1 MNSKLKTTAIEY
13 FIILLGSLLYAFA
26 TVFFIF
32 PPSLF
37 LGGTTGISVILT
49 AFWAQS
55 PGFIF
60 TIINVLLL
68 LLALIILGRTMA
80 LKTFVG
86 STLTTIF
93 IAVLEKAFPLEK
105 APVPHSPIS
114 AVIGAAIIACA
125 SAMMFYVDSSS
136 GGTDIIA
143 LIIKKFSS
151 IQIGRALLLTD
162 ILIVI
167 VGGIVSGWLIAF
179 SSFIGL
185 LVKTLG
191 IDFIIRQI
199 KRYSK
204 KEDTHNGSQE

>member
-1 MNSKLKTTAIEY
+1 MFKSKSVVMQYLL
-13 FIILLGSLLYAFA
+13 ILLGSILYAFS

-49 AFWAQS
+49 AFWEQS
-55 PGFIF
+55 PGSIF

-68 LLALIILGRTMA
+68 LLALIILGRSMA
-80 LKTFVG
+80 LKTFIG

-93 IAVLEKAFPLEK
+93 IALFEKIFPLS
-105 APVPHSPIS
+105 APPIPYPILS
-114 AVIGAAIIACA
+114 ALVGAAIIAFA
-125 SAMMFYVDSSS
+125 SAIMFYVDSSS

-143 LIIKKFSS
+143 LIIKKFSD
-151 IQIGRALLLTD
+151 IQIGKALLLTD
-162 ILIVI
+162 VLIVI
-167 VGGIVSGWLIAF
+167 FGGIVSGWSIAI

-191 IDFIIRQI
+191 IDYIIKKINNAR
-199 KRYSK
+199 K
-204 KEDTHNGSQE
+204 KENANEATA

>member
-1 MNSKLKTTAIEY
+1 MISKHKKLLIEY
-13 FIILLGSLLYAFA
+13 FLILLGSILYAFA

-32 PPSLF
+32 PQSLF

-49 AFWAQS
+49 AVWEQS

-60 TIINVLLL
+60 TVINLLLL
-68 LLALIILGRTMA
+68 LLALIILGKSMA

-86 STLTTIF
+86 STLTTVF
-93 IAVLEKAFPLEK
+93 IAAMEKAFPLEK
-105 APVPHSPIS
+105 APIPHPLPS
-114 AVIGAAIIACA
+114 AIIGAAIIACA
-125 SAMMFYVDSSS
+125 SALMFYVDSSS

-143 LIIKKFSS
+143 LIIKKFSN
-151 IQIGRALLLTD
+151 IQIGKALLLTD

-167 VGGIVSGWLIAF
+167 VGGIVSGWLIAL

-191 IDFIIRQI
+191 IDFIIKLMVSSNKSRVDMPNQG
-199 KRYSK
+199 
-204 KEDTHNGSQE
+204 D

>member
-1 MNSKLKTTAIEY
+1 MNPLIKKTTMEY
-13 FIILLGSLLYAFA
+13 LIILLGSLLYGFA

-49 AFWAQS
+49 AFWEQS

-68 LLALIILGRTMA
+68 LLALIILGKSMA
-80 LKTFVG
+80 LKTFIG

-93 IAVLEKAFPLEK
+93 IAVFEKAFPLEK
-105 APVPHSPIS
+105 APIPHPLPS
-114 AVIGAAIIACA
+114 AIIGAAIIACA
-125 SAMMFYVDSSS
+125 SALMFYVDSSS

-143 LIIKKFSS
+143 LIIKKFSD
-151 IQIGRALLLTD
+151 IKIGKALLLTD

-167 VGGIVSGWLIAF
+167 VGGIVSGWVIAL

-191 IDFIIRQI
+191 IDFIIKQM
-199 KRYSK
+199 KNASSK
-204 KEDTHNGSQE
+204 KDNTNETTT

>member
-1 MNSKLKTTAIEY
+1 MEY
-13 FIILLGSLLYAFA
+13 LIILLGSILYAFA

-49 AFWAQS
+49 AFWEQS

-60 TIINVLLL
+60 TIINLLLL
-68 LLALIILGRTMA
+68 LLALIILGKTMA

-86 STLTTIF
+86 STLTTVF
-93 IAVLEKAFPLEK
+93 IALFEKAVPLEK
-105 APVPHSPIS
+105 APIPYPLPS

-125 SAMMFYVDSSS
+125 SALMFYVDSSS

-143 LIIKKFSS
+143 LIIKKFSD
-151 IQIGRALLLTD
+151 IKIGKALLITD

-167 VGGIVSGWLIAF
+167 VGGIVSGWTIAL

-191 IDFIIRQI
+191 IDFIIRLM
-199 KRYSK
+199 
-204 KEDTHNGSQE
+204 KENSEKEQTKNGSQ

>member
-1 MNSKLKTTAIEY
+1 MFKYKPIITQYLL
-13 FIILLGSLLYAFA
+13 ILLGSILYSFS

-49 AFWAQS
+49 AFWEQS

-68 LLALIILGRTMA
+68 LLALLILGRSMA

-93 IAVLEKAFPLEK
+93 IAMFEKLFPLSVPPIPS
-105 APVPHSPIS
+105 PVLS
-114 AVIGAAIIACA
+114 AIAGAAIIAFA
-125 SAMMFYVDSSS
+125 SAIMFYVGSSS

-143 LIIKKFSS
+143 LIIKKFSD
-151 IQIGRALLLTD
+151 IKIGKALLLTD
-162 ILIVI
+162 VLIV
-167 VGGIVSGWLIAF
+167 VFGGIVSGWSIAI

-191 IDFIIRQI
+191 IDLIIRMI
-199 KRYSK
+199 IIHSDKR
-204 KEDTHNGSQE
+204 H